1 MLTTSDFQYD
11 KLSEA
16 IMNNKSAVDQ
26 FIEIY
31 SRIPTDAIP
40 EYAVLELA
48 RAIQADL
55 EAIKKGDSDGKS

>member
-1 MLTTSDFQYD
+1 
-11 KLSEA
+11 
-16 IMNNKSAVDQ
+16 MNNKSAVDQ